1 MIFEAEHPVE
11 KTPACPVRMY
21 KVGDT
26 ETVLPG
32 MSATV
37 NVSKVSLDEAT
48 FGAGDLGVGVR
59 QVRIY

>member
-1 MIFEAEHPVE
+1 
-11 KTPACPVRMY
+11 MY

-32 MSATV
+32 MSVTV

>member
-1 MIFEAEHPVE
+1 
-11 KTPACPVRMY
+11 MY